1 MKKLLILLI
10 IIFGASKAI
19 AQELVKEKHKVVFQM
34 STANEEEQKGLIKNI
49 NNLLSGW
56 GNNFQAEVVAHGP
69 GISFLAKGS
78 TVAKEVESL
87 AAKGIVFMACESTM
101 EQKHIKRSELLRGVS
116 TVPMGIAEIVLKQEQ
131 GWSYIKSNF

>member
-49 NNLLSGW
+49 NNLFKGW

-69 GISFLAKGS
+69 GISFLTKGS
-78 TVAKEVESL
+78 TVAKEVETL
-87 AAKGIVFMACESTM
+87 AAKGIVFVACESTM
-101 EQKHIKRSELLRGVS
+101 AQKDIKNSDLLDGVS
-116 TVPMGIAEIVLKQEQ
+116 TVPMGIAEIIMKQEQ
-131 GWSYIKSNF
+131 GWAYIKSNF